1 MPTPAEIVQQRLAAL
16 EAEFAQFIADQGQG
30 GRVTRDQIADF
41 IRTHATEANLEV
53 PGSTSTALY
62 SSAFPDGTRG
72 WQYAQDLAARSG
84 QKIAI
89 VDDTALGKFIAD
101 VVANPQEFTSD
112 LLDDAF
118 KNRSF
123 WGVAS
128 ENFVS
133 YAEGPLITITP
144 YSTTDSVYFL
154 EEIGAVLNN
163 SKITSINGM
172 TREELFKIIS
182 HLSPESQRAVAKS
195 IFDRTFAEAIEKA
208 GDSALIKYAAA
219 NGAALDIS
227 AETLIKL
234 GITDLGDLR
243 PLLRG
248 GGSTILQGTQVA
260 EWLDASIAFNLKF
273 EKMGVTAGPGANLI
287 PKLQELEGA
296 AGEGKTAVERL
307 ATMLRDLREAGIR
320 LLEDESGFLNLAKI
334 EQAFLRTFHGDSA
347 KMATF
352 SEYVEAS
359 ARWVISWVEL
369 GLAEVPAFLKGGI
382 DQLIAS
388 FHKADGSINKKRL
401 TLTIAGGILAAAT
414 LWAEW
419 HKHKDDPGG
428 FTGWLA
434 EEGKEIVEGFF
445 SPVGIGLLILGE
457 TPLGPALFVTLGAV
471 AVYTAIHLILHEVV
485 DATKPD
491 AGEEPSWLWLQ
502 LDALDKWLTTIE
514 NKVETWIERGIK
526 DITDGVERLVSEILR
541 DAFQFVGGEGAAIV
555 SERNEIV
562 VGDDVALI
570 VGDER

>member
-1 MPTPAEIVQQRLAAL
+1 
-16 EAEFAQFIADQGQG
+16 
-30 GRVTRDQIADF
+30 
-41 IRTHATEANLEV
+41 
-53 PGSTSTALY
+53 
-62 SSAFPDGTRG
+62 
-72 WQYAQDLAARSG
+72 
-84 QKIAI
+84 
-89 VDDTALGKFIAD
+89 
-101 VVANPQEFTSD
+101 
-112 LLDDAF
+112 
-118 KNRSF
+118 
-123 WGVAS
+123 
-128 ENFVS
+128 
-133 YAEGPLITITP
+133 
-144 YSTTDSVYFL
+144 
-154 EEIGAVLNN
+154 
-163 SKITSINGM
+163 
-172 TREELFKIIS
+172 
-182 HLSPESQRAVAKS
+182 
-195 IFDRTFAEAIEKA
+195 
-208 GDSALIKYAAA
+208 
-219 NGAALDIS
+219 
-227 AETLIKL
+227 
-234 GITDLGDLR
+234 
-243 PLLRG
+243 
-248 GGSTILQGTQVA
+248 
-260 EWLDASIAFNLKF
+260 
-273 EKMGVTAGPGANLI
+273 
-287 PKLQELEGA
+287 
-296 AGEGKTAVERL
+296 
-307 ATMLRDLREAGIR
+307 MLRDLREAGIR

-491 AGEEPSWLWLQ
+491 AGETPNWLWTQ

-526 DITDGVERLVSEILR
+526 DITDGIERLVSEILR

-570 VGDER
+570 VGDERNNILIHRGAGEVYGDQGDDTLIGWLPQTIHSGDALERSIREGGQGGNGLTADHDYHLLLDGGEGKDWVIVIGGEEVTTIGGAGRDWIFNTSKDGKLYGDTVDGLTSPEDFTPIEDSKENSDNFWFWHDTEIEDAQHYDVLKFFGLPLTGGDAAASSVMLALGAVSGSLMIAGGTLAAANAAAIATGNKVYFDYLLPFMTYKRDGNDLLVANVFDGRFAAVTGQSGLFDTIPDGAGGQMNIRGVMRIKDFDFKSSMWGFSAFGLGNIIGQTGKPAGT